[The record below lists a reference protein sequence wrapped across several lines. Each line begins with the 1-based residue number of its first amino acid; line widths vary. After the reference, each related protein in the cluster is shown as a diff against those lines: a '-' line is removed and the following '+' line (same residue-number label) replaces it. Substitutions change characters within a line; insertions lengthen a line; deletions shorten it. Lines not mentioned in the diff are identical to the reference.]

1 MRVVSY
7 LFIQFARLIAS
18 QHVCDIE
25 KTFPIYFV
33 LSLFKQKL
41 GSISSSQQFIF
52 SSTYWHLTNCWNWD
66 ISPRVWCV
74 KRFLVVFQLYLLP
87 SIRGSQ
93 NTNGIF
99 RSEGWEGALLKMPIV
114 CWLHILIPER
124 IGGGFRF
131 INFIPSLV
139 DIETRSSVFVL
150 IKNSIN
156 LIVCWPSTVDRG
168 QWTVQQGTTHM
179 CTL

>member
-1 MRVVSY
+1 MLGESY
-7 LFIQFARLIAS
+7 VLLFIYTVRS
-18 QHVCDIE
+18 TYCQHVCDIE

-52 SSTYWHLTNCWNWD
+52 SSTYWHLTNCWNLD

-87 SIRGSQ
+87 SIRGSK
-93 NTNGIF
+93 NTNNGIF

-114 CWLHILIPER
+114 CWLHILIPDR
-124 IGGGFRF
+124 KGGGDSF
-131 INFIPSLV
+131 N
-139 DIETRSSVFVL
+139 
-150 IKNSIN
+150 
-156 LIVCWPSTVDRG
+156 
-168 QWTVQQGTTHM
+168 
-179 CTL
+179 